1 MSLWL
6 DDSLYDCAHC
16 KDSNL
21 QQDRGC
27 PDLGKCHPQIIY
39 QIDGEIINHC
49 LVPLVTAESITWLNE
64 FGYIEAGIMPEAG
77 GLNDQYERDLRVFQ
91 VIASERAALEEQK
104 RQRR

>member
-6 DDSLYDCAHC
+6 EDSLHDCAHC
-16 KDSNL
+16 RANNL

-27 PDLGKCHPQIIY
+27 PEISKHHAQIIY

-49 LVPLVTAESITWLNE
+49 LVPLVTTESITWLNE
-64 FGYIEAGIMPEAG
+64 FGYIDAGIMPEAG
-77 GLNDQYERDLRVFQ
+77 GLNDQFEKDLRVFQ
-91 VIASERAALEEQK
+91 VIANEKAALEEQK

>member
-6 DDSLYDCAHC
+6 EDSLHNCAHC
-16 KDSNL
+16 KANKL

-27 PDLGKCHPQIIY
+27 PELGTNHPQIVY
-39 QIDGEIINHC
+39 QIDEEIINHC
-49 LVPLVTAESITWLNE
+49 LVHLVTAESITWLNE

-91 VIASERAALEEQK
+91 VIANERAALEEQK